1 MIWQE
6 NIKTVV
12 MLTNLN
18 ENRTIV
24 CEKYWPK
31 FGLKCRFGNI
41 VILNVSSKMFPSYV
55 KREFQVKYQNKTHR
69 VQQFQYIKW
78 PDHGVPTNLQEF
90 TPFMKV
96 ISGISKHTSPI
107 LVHCNTGCGRTGT
120 VILCD
125 IVLKMGQYKKQVNFA
140 EVLKQLR
147 NQRPCLVSTVDHY
160 IFVHRV
166 VVEYF
171 RQKKNH

>member
-96 ISGISKHTSPI
+96 ISGIYMLSSKCKCT
-107 LVHCNTGCGRTGT
+107 T
-120 VILCD
+120 
-125 IVLKMGQYKKQVNFA
+125 
-140 EVLKQLR
+140 
-147 NQRPCLVSTVDHY
+147 
-160 IFVHRV
+160 
-166 VVEYF
+166 
-171 RQKKNH
+171 